1 MSIVGCS
8 KRLETH
14 LHVQYKIEHISLGLC
29 NYWVKHI
36 VWEFYDQNDTAL
48 CFSSLVFLKAKMLL
62 ESMQSA
68 EADCTL
74 SWLDKFLQHSCQLP
88 NFIPIKIVNYLKS
101 APNWALK
108 LTLALTERNSHYYI
122 KKTHQWIHA
131 TNYISVMWFFH
142 PLKLKR
148 ISPINQFDRYGNLI
162 ELQRRIETNGV
173 FVFKPH
179 FKNWNPKA

>member
-14 LHVQYKIEHISLGLC
+14 LHVQYKVEHISLGLC
-29 NYWVKHI
+29 NQWVKHI

-62 ESMQSA
+62 ESMRST

-74 SWLDKFLQHSCQLP
+74 SWLAKFLQYSCQLP
-88 NFIPIKIVNYLKS
+88 NFILIKIVNYLKS

-108 LTLALTERNSHYYI
+108 LTYFSSHGKKLTWISHYYI

-131 TNYISVMWFFH
+131 TNYVSVMWFFH

-148 ISPINQFDRYGNLI
+148 S
-162 ELQRRIETNGV
+162 
-173 FVFKPH
+173 
-179 FKNWNPKA
+179 